1 MEPTRSDQ
9 ILDEWSSVARSA
21 TPPGSSHDAVTTGV
35 AGAGIS
41 LAGAAVLVVALVA
54 AFAVLGNRPSQSG
67 PAGLPTASPSPSPSV
82 AVAIP
87 APPTPEPTAT
97 AAPTPTLTPTPSPS
111 LIADCNPADLA
122 TQITLWEGAAGSR
135 IGHVQLTNN
144 GSGTCSTADTWQP
157 VLVDG
162 QGEPAGQFHDPV
174 VRTVVPA
181 EKSRLSI
188 HAVNNYILVARV
200 AREDL
205 VGERVDIYARF
216 DEFRGIAAAAPVRNS
231 THPAG
236 MPSRFVPTPGA
247 PARTAGEN
255 GRASRKSHVSY

>member
-21 TPPGSSHDAVTTGV
+21 TPPGPPPHAVTTGV

-111 LIADCNPADLA
+111 LIADCHPADLT

-162 QGEPAGQFHDPV
+162 QGRALIEGRPSTNATRIILPAGQV
-174 VRTVVPA
+174 VTTLVLV
-181 EKSRLSI
+181 S
-188 HAVNNYILVARV
+188 NYC
-200 AREDL
+200 
-205 VGERVDIYARF
+205 G
-216 DEFRGIAAAAPVRNS
+216 
-231 THPAG
+231 
-236 MPSRFVPTPGA
+236 PTPA
-247 PARTAGEN
+247 PPVSLSFVVDGTTVTATPESATDTTTPPCN
-255 GRASRKSHVSY
+255 GPGQPGSIEMQPWRS